1 MKKQCDGDYKMY
13 NVRKE
18 VKEMLK
24 KIKKKYALADFYD
37 NRSGDLVH
45 ASDDLS
51 EIMKAARY
59 YRTEVVD
66 SGECLLVLLQW
77 SSEHNGYKYVKT
89 L

>member
-1 MKKQCDGDYKMY
+1 MY

-18 VKEMLK
+18 VKAMLK

-37 NRSGDLVH
+37 NRSGDLVL

-51 EIMKAARY
+51 EIMKTAKRY
-59 YRTEVVD
+59 INEDVD
-66 SGECLLVLLQW
+66 GGECLLVLLQW
-77 SSEHNGYKYVKT
+77 SSEHDGYAYVKT